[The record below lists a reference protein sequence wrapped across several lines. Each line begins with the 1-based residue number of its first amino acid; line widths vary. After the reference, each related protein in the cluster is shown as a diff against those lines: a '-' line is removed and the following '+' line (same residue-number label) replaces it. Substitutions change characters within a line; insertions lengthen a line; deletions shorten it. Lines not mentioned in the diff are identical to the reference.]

1 MTEPRHPTVHI
12 ETHGCKLNQAD
23 SQELA
28 RRFTEDGYRIVA
40 EGQGA
45 DVYVVNTCTVTHVA
59 DRKARHALRNARRRN
74 HAAVVVATGCYA
86 QRASQALTSIA
97 GIDLVTGNT
106 GKEGLVDRVTGLLA
120 LPEVACST
128 GDAACLEPT
137 TPLAMLKSS
146 APVQGRAPYPTSP
159 TLTPSLPPSLAKGE
173 GGKKSSLGTPQTP
186 AGNLGSLHPPVEST
200 EPRPLRM
207 RAMVKIQEGC
217 DQVCAYCIVPRVR
230 GRERSIPPDALV
242 AQVQRLVEQGHQ
254 EVVLTGTQLGSYGF
268 DIPGADLVRLV
279 DRLLNQTYVPRL
291 RVSSLQPQEMT
302 RELLE
307 LWDNPRLCPHFH
319 LPMQSGSEAIL
330 RRMRRRYTP
339 LQYAN
344 AVEAIRARIP
354 DAAITADV
362 IVGFP
367 GETDALFQESYRLC
381 QSIGFAGIHVFPYSP
396 RPGTSAAHFTDAVEQ
411 RVKRKRTK
419 RILAL
424 AKEQARLYRQGLLGT
439 TRPVLWETSARVG
452 RSTVWSGLADN
463 YVRVAARSDEPL
475 ANRVTDATLERLV
488 GDVVWGSAATQRTCA
503 TPTVQPASVPA

>member
-1 MTEPRHPTVHI
+1 MAVPPRSTVYI

-28 RRFTEDGYRIVA
+28 RRFTEEGYRIVA
-40 EGQGA
+40 EGQST

-74 HAAVVVATGCYA
+74 PQAVVVATGCYA
-86 QRASQALTSIA
+86 QRAPGSLASIA
-97 GIDLVTGNT
+97 GVDLVTGNT
-106 GKEGLVDRVTGLLA
+106 GKEGLVDRVTGLLE

-128 GDAACLEPT
+128 G
-137 TPLAMLKSS
+137 
-146 APVQGRAPYPTSP
+146 SP
-159 TLTPSLPPSLAKGE
+159 MDLRGD
-173 GGKKSSLGTPQTP
+173 LG
-186 AGNLGSLHPPVEST
+186 
-200 EPRPLRM
+200 LRT

-230 GRERSIPPDALV
+230 GRERSVHPDALV
-242 AQVQRLVEQGHQ
+242 TQVQRLVEQGRQ

-268 DIPGADLVRLV
+268 DVPGAGLVRLV
-279 DRLLNQTYVPRL
+279 SRLLDETDVPRL

-319 LPMQSGSEAIL
+319 LPLQSGSAAIL

-381 QSIGFAGIHVFPYSP
+381 QSIGFAGIHVFPYSA

-411 RVKRKRTK
+411 RCKRERMK

-424 AKEQARLYRQGLLGT
+424 AKMQARLYRQGLMGT
-439 TRPVLWETSARVG
+439 TRPVLWESSTPVG
-452 RSTVWSGLADN
+452 SSTVWSGLTDN
-463 YVRVAARSDEPL
+463 YVRVAIRSDEPL
-475 ANRVTDATLERLV
+475 ANRITDVTLERLS
-488 GDVVWGSAATQRTCA
+488 GDVLWGSASPQRAGA
-503 TPTVQPASVPA
+503 TPMEQPVSDTA

>member
-1 MTEPRHPTVHI
+1 MTVPPRSTVYI

-28 RRFTEDGYRIVA
+28 RRFTEEGYRIVA
-40 EGQGA
+40 EGQST

-59 DRKARHALRNARRRN
+59 DRKARHALRNTRRRN
-74 HAAVVVATGCYA
+74 PQAVVVATGCYA
-86 QRASQALTSIA
+86 QRAPGPLASIA
-97 GIDLVTGNT
+97 GVDLVTGNT
-106 GKEGLVDRVTGLLA
+106 GKEGLVDRVTGLLE

-128 GDAACLEPT
+128 G
-137 TPLAMLKSS
+137 
-146 APVQGRAPYPTSP
+146 SP
-159 TLTPSLPPSLAKGE
+159 MDLRGD
-173 GGKKSSLGTPQTP
+173 LG
-186 AGNLGSLHPPVEST
+186 
-200 EPRPLRM
+200 LRT
-207 RAMVKIQEGC
+207 RAMVKIQERC

-230 GRERSIPPDALV
+230 GRKRSVHPDALV
-242 AQVQRLVEQGHQ
+242 TQVQRLVEQGRQ

-268 DIPGADLVRLV
+268 DVPGAGLVRLV
-279 DRLLNQTYVPRL
+279 SRLLDETDVPRL

-319 LPMQSGSEAIL
+319 LPLQSGSAAIL

-344 AVEAIRARIP
+344 TVEAIRARIP

-381 QSIGFAGIHVFPYSP
+381 QSIGFAGIHVFPYSA
-396 RPGTSAAHFTDAVEQ
+396 RPGTSAAHFTDAIEQ
-411 RVKRKRTK
+411 RCKRERMK

-424 AKEQARLYRQGLLGT
+424 AKM
-439 TRPVLWETSARVG
+439 
-452 RSTVWSGLADN
+452 
-463 YVRVAARSDEPL
+463 
-475 ANRVTDATLERLV
+475 
-488 GDVVWGSAATQRTCA
+488 
-503 TPTVQPASVPA
+503 